1 MDFMKQTMNA
11 TRMITM
17 GLLTLCTMGLS
28 QATFAGTKPGNPVE
42 LKFIGK
48 IENQPVFQL
57 NMNNSEAEEYYVSVK
72 DENNTLLYSEKV
84 NARDAN
90 FSRKYQLDINED
102 DISSPGFGVTVEVT
116 SAKTHKT
123 NIYRI
128 SSQTTVNENI
138 IVAKL

>member
-1 MDFMKQTMNA
+1 MKQAMKT

-17 GLLTLCTMGLS
+17 GLFTLCAMGLS
-28 QATFAGTKPGNPVE
+28 QATFAGSKPDNPVE

-48 IENQPVFQL
+48 IKNHPVFQL
-57 NMNNSEAEEYYVSVK
+57 NLNNNDTEEYFISIK
-72 DENNTLLYSEKV
+72 DESRSVLYSEKV
-84 NARDAN
+84 KAVDAN

-102 DISSPGFGVTVEVT
+102 DLSDPEFGLKVEVT
-116 SAKTHKT
+116 SVKTNKTHV
-123 NIYRI
+123 YRI